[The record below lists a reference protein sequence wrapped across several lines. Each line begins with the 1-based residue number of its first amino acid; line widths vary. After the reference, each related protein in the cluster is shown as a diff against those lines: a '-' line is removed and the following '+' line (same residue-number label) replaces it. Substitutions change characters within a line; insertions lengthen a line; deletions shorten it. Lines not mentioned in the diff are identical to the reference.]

1 MSLTVV
7 IASLLTMIGFL
18 ILLMAAVLALAGS
31 ESLSKALNVLL
42 FKRYIRFQSM
52 IKFTNSENER
62 MRKIIHQLS
71 IRNVDLGQAIKE
83 LEDFNQQLLEENN
96 RLVSINRHL
105 DRRLEKFELSSHPSF
120 DITRQLNGQVPEND

>member
-1 MSLTVV
+1 
-7 IASLLTMIGFL
+7 MIGFL

-71 IRNVDLGQAIKE
+71 IRNVDLCQAIKE